1 MHVPMTPLTQSK
13 INISITCKVSWCPL
27 ALFFPEPF
35 KITQS
40 ATEQCC
46 SLCVTL
52 QSLSLEEPIHSLCLF
67 FGMQVHLSFY
77 SYLFFFFKKSTPI
90 WRFIRDSILSLADSK
105 SPIYNDKN
113 AAENSSRIKFWV
125 GKTIWVILH
134 RVRSAFSLPF
144 STKLPHSIQCSPNW
158 VLCQQL
164 SAAAGAAADSTSL
177 SSPEA
182 VILSSPENLSSRPT
196 EKGKIKSW

>member
-1 MHVPMTPLTQSK
+1 MSPCIIFSWTIQDHPERYWAVLLPLRHFTISFLRGAHPLFVPLFWYASTPLF
-13 INISITCKVSWCPL
+13 
-27 ALFFPEPF
+27 LF
-35 KITQS
+35 
-40 ATEQCC
+40 
-46 SLCVTL
+46 
-52 QSLSLEEPIHSLCLF
+52 
-67 FGMQVHLSFY
+67 LSF
-77 SYLFFFFKKSTPI
+77 FFFFKQSTPI

-182 VILSSPENLSSRPT
+182 VILSSAENLSSRPT

>member
-1 MHVPMTPLTQSK
+1 MTPSTQSK

-77 SYLFFFFKKSTPI
+77 SYLFFFFLNKAPPSGG
-90 WRFIRDSILSLADSK
+90 SSEILFCLLLIPSLQFTMTK
-105 SPIYNDKN
+105 MLLRTL
-113 AAENSSRIKFWV
+113 AE
-125 GKTIWVILH
+125 
-134 RVRSAFSLPF
+134 
-144 STKLPHSIQCSPNW
+144 
-158 VLCQQL
+158 
-164 SAAAGAAADSTSL
+164 
-177 SSPEA
+177 
-182 VILSSPENLSSRPT
+182 
-196 EKGKIKSW
+196 